1 MGHYATPP
9 YNPNELVFVIPNYIK
24 LRYNSCMPES
34 STLSKEEK
42 DLVIWSAPSR
52 PFKRRNKDFYVTV
65 IAMAAVTGIVL
76 FLIEGW
82 LPVILVIS
90 LVFLFYV
97 MATVEPEVIEY
108 RITNLGIRIAGK
120 LTDWNIMGRFWFT
133 KRLDN
138 ELLVIETRTLPG
150 RLELVITPEIKEKIR
165 KELAEYLTHE
175 EVPASNIDKAA
186 NWFSNK
192 VPGMK

>member
-1 MGHYATPP
+1 
-9 YNPNELVFVIPNYIK
+9 
-24 LRYNSCMPES
+24 MPES

>member
-1 MGHYATPP
+1 MAVP
-9 YNPNELVFVIPNYIK
+9 
-24 LRYNSCMPES
+24 
-34 STLSKEEK
+34 STSPQTDPEK
-42 DLVIWSAPSR
+42 DLVVWMAPAR

-65 IAMAAVTGIVL
+65 AAMAGVTALVL

-97 MATVEPEVIEY
+97 MSTVEPENIEY
-108 RITNLGIRIAGK
+108 KITNKGIKIAGR
-120 LTDWNIMGRFWFT
+120 LNDWNMMGRFWFT

-150 RLELVITPEIKEKIR
+150 RMELVVTPEVKDQIK
-165 KELAEYLTHE
+165 KELSEYLTHE
-175 EVPASNIDKAA
+175 EIPASGIDKAA

-192 VPGMK
+192 VPGIK